1 MTHYFLRWL
10 TQGWQASRKPAVVCH
25 EARPPWAIEESQ
37 YLTLCTRCGECFK
50 ACPRGLLKP
59 ATQEE
64 YEGSPI
70 AGTPVLDL
78 ACGQCS
84 YCGSCARACP
94 TGALDLQLGRQVQTR
109 VQIEE
114 SCQARQGF
122 YCLLCEDACPQQA
135 IKASADGIN
144 VNMDA
149 CNGCGACGLA
159 CLHGAITLIRQ
170 PGNR

>member
-1 MTHYFLRWL
+1 MTHFFCRWL
-10 TQGWQASRKPAVVCH
+10 THALGGTRKPDVVCH

-37 YLTLCTRCGECFK
+37 YLSLCTRCGECFK
-50 ACPRGLLKP
+50 ACPNGLLKP
-59 ATQEE
+59 ASQPE
-64 YEGSPI
+64 YEGTAI

-94 TGALDLQLGRQVQTR
+94 TGALDLQWGRQVQTR
-109 VQIEE
+109 VQIEA

-135 IKASADGIN
+135 IKATSDGVS
-144 VNMDA
+144 VNMAARD
-149 CNGCGACGLA
+149 GCGACGLA
-159 CLHGAITLIRQ
+159 CLHGAITLIPQ
-170 PGNR
+170 L

>member
-10 TQGWQASRKPAVVCH
+10 TQGWQASRPVPVVCH

-37 YLTLCTRCGECFK
+37 YLSLCTRCGECFK
-50 ACPRGLLKP
+50 ACPNGLLKP
-59 ATQEE
+59 ASQPE
-64 YEGSPI
+64 YEGTAI

-94 TGALDLQLGRQVQTR
+94 TGALDLQWGRQVQTR
-109 VQIEE
+109 VQIEA
-114 SCQARQGF
+114 SCQAKQGF

-135 IKASADGIN
+135 IKATSDGVS
-144 VNMDA
+144 VNMAA
-149 CNGCGACGLA
+149 CDGCGACGLA
-159 CLHGAITLIRQ
+159 CLHGAITLIPQ
-170 PGNR
+170 L